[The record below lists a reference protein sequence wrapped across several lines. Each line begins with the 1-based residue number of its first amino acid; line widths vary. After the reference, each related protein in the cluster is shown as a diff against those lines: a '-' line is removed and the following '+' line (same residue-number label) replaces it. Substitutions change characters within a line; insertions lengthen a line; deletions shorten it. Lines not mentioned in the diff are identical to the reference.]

1 MTILIRKEMRLHS
14 LALLMSYGEGRR
26 RCSTRLSQRLGSDA
40 YSRYEVSPL
49 QSDSELLI
57 CFQVPLI
64 ALQAAMPIKDM
75 ATSTSTF
82 GFLRCA
88 QLECLSDLHG

>member
-1 MTILIRKEMRLHS
+1 MTILIRKEMRLRS
-14 LALLMSYGEGRR
+14 PTLLMFYGEGRR
-26 RCSTRLSQRLGSDA
+26 RCSTLLSQRLGPDV
-40 YSRYEVSPL
+40 YSRYDISLL